1 MAAANASQ
9 SGSERAAVPH
19 ARWQLL
25 EQVYR
30 AYKLQQVSAAAAD
43 TAVDTSRAAI
53 TPAHKTGTTPTP
65 VSAEPMSSAEQG
77 NVSALT
83 SLTSITSSSSSSS
96 AAGVTATKNKPVL
109 TGGEWKRPQ
118 LVSRCF
124 RYEACCLL

>member
-43 TAVDTSRAAI
+43 TAVDTTRAAI

-83 SLTSITSSSSSSS
+83 SYH
-96 AAGVTATKNKPVL
+96 GVLATKLVACLSFTVL
-109 TGGEWKRPQ
+109 YWLQ
-118 LVSRCF
+118 LISYCVMFVWALSRSL
-124 RYEACCLL
+124 Y